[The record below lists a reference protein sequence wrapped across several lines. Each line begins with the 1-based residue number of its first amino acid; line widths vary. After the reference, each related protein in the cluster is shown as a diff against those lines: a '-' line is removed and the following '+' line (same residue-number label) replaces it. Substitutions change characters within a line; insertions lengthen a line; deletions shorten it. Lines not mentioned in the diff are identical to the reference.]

1 MALPARA
8 ICPLDHRNGSG
19 TVLVLTRQIGEIFNI
34 GDDISVRVLGIT
46 GNQVRLG
53 IDAPQHVR
61 VHRTEIFRR
70 IAASLRQHNGQS
82 PRN

>member
-1 MALPARA
+1 MAHLAKA
-8 ICPLDHRNGSG
+8 LCALNHRNGSG
-19 TVLVLTRQIGEIFNI
+19 TVLVLTRQIGETFNI

-70 IAASLRQHNGQS
+70 IAASLRQKNDQS